1 MFSFLLFVQFLFS
14 FLGIMMAETEEEEAE
29 KIADTIAML
38 EQLEGIFEKC
48 FGRKD
53 FFVGDT
59 VGFFDGALGSQLTK
73 PPS

>member
-1 MFSFLLFVQFLFS
+1 MFSFLLFVLFLFL

-38 EQLEGIFEKC
+38 ELEGIFEKC

-53 FFVGDT
+53 FFVEDSEICFVT
-59 VGFFDGALGSQLTK
+59 FL
-73 PPS
+73 